1 MPECVTCGG
10 YVSPDFVRVFGDNS
24 RVVRSCL
31 SCHGAEPDR
40 VESDDQS
47 AIEVEPVAAGST
59 GGDEQ
64 STASTQRPDSLDE
77 EGTSGD
83 AVECEVTEH
92 ETTEYETTEPE
103 TATTTT
109 GDGNSRFGF
118 LRSVFSK

>member
-40 VESDDQS
+40 VESDNQS
-47 AIEVEPVAAGST
+47 TVEVESVAAAPAE
-59 GGDEQ
+59 GDEQ
-64 STASTQRPDSLDE
+64 STTSTQRTDSLDE

-83 AVECEVTEH
+83 AVECEVTE
-92 ETTEYETTEPE
+92 YETPEPE

-109 GDGNSRFGF
+109 GDGSSRFGF

>member
-31 SCHGAEPDR
+31 SCHGTEPDH

-47 AIEVEPVAAGST
+47 TVEVESVTAGSV
-59 GGDEQ
+59 GDDEQ
-64 STASTQRPDSLDE
+64 SATSTQHADSLDE
-77 EGTSGD
+77 EGTSGG
-83 AVECEVTEH
+83 AVEY
-92 ETTEYETTEPE
+92 ETTEYETPEPE
-103 TATTTT
+103 TATTT
-109 GDGNSRFGF
+109 GDSSSRLGF